1 MTVADLVAALRLSRD
16 GAHNGKAG
24 EGMTGIEAKGY
35 VTVNRPLGE
44 VFAYWHDLENL
55 PRFMAHLPS
64 PAACAA
70 PANGA

>member
-1 MTVADLVAALRLSRD
+1 
-16 GAHNGKAG
+16 
-24 EGMTGIEAKGY
+24 MTGIEAKGY